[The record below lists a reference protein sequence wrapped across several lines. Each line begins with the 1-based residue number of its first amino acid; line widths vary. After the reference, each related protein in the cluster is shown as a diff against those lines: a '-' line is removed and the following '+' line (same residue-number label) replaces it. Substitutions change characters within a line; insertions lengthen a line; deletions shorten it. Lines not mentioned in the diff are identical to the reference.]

1 MEEPEKEDSLVAV
14 MRDTV
19 QVMETTAS
27 NRAFV
32 SDDENDNY
40 GRQVA
45 HSLRAICNVRR
56 RELVKLHMN
65 ELLFAARFD
74 SEDN

>member
-1 MEEPEKEDSLVAV
+1 MAV
-14 MRDTV
+14 MRTAV

-45 HSLRAICNVRR
+45 HSLRAICNVSM
-56 RELVKLHMN
+56 RELVKLRMN
-65 ELLFAARFD
+65 ESLFAARFD

>member
-1 MEEPEKEDSLVAV
+1 
-14 MRDTV
+14 MRNAV

-27 NRAFV
+27 NQALV
-32 SDDENDNY
+32 SEDENDNY

-45 HSLRAICNVRR
+45 HSLCAIRNVRR
-56 RELVKLHMN
+56 RELVKLCLH
-65 ELLFAARFD
+65 ELLFAARLD

>member
-1 MEEPEKEDSLVAV
+1 MAV
-14 MRDTV
+14 MRNAV

-27 NRAFV
+27 NRALV

-45 HSLRAICNVRR
+45 HSLRAIRNVRR
-56 RELVKLHMN
+56 REIVKMCMN
-65 ELLFAARFD
+65 ELLFDARFD
-74 SEDN
+74 DDNDDK

>member
-1 MEEPEKEDSLVAV
+1 
-14 MRDTV
+14 MRNAV

-27 NRAFV
+27 NQALV
-32 SDDENDNY
+32 SEDENDNY

-45 HSLRAICNVRR
+45 HSLRAIRNVRR
-56 RELVKLHMN
+56 RELVKLRIN